1 MQIWK
6 KNHISENMSPVFFTD
21 VTSSNNLCVQM
32 CRVMTHI
39 LSASADHK
47 KPNSK
52 WRQEKW
58 ETINCATNTHTHT
71 LHTAEWC
78 FGIIMPGS
86 GGKLHWSLYWCC
98 SHSGLYF
105 PLWSKHTLTG
115 CHYCP
120 PLSIRSHLK
129 LFRCR
134 ETTALNS
141 LSACCCQSAA
151 SPTPCLL
158 LLK

>member
-1 MQIWK
+1 MEKKIIFQRIWVLCFLPMWHHQITYVCKCVELWPTFCQHLLTTK
-6 KNHISENMSPVFFTD
+6 SQTQNGGRKNE
-21 VTSSNNLCVQM
+21 
-32 CRVMTHI
+32 
-39 LSASADHK
+39 
-47 KPNSK
+47 KPSTA
-52 WRQEKW
+52 QL
-58 ETINCATNTHTHT
+58 IHTHTHT

-105 PLWSKHTLTG
+105 PLWSKHTLTA